1 MLGDGV
7 VVAVVVDAICG
18 ELEAADATDDTEMD
32 MEDRLQFDTSIS
44 QGLVLGGEEANV
56 GV

>member
-1 MLGDGV
+1 MLGDDV
-7 VVAVVVDAICG
+7 VVVVVVDAICG

-32 MEDRLQFDTSIS
+32 MEDWLQADTSIW

-56 GV
+56 GL